1 MFTATFAFIKRDYL
15 LATSY
20 KSAFVLEII
29 GILFMV
35 ITFYYIGEVF
45 GSAVSPV
52 LNSFENNYFAFLLI
66 GIALMDFMKVSLQT
80 FDNSIRESQMMGTLE
95 IILLSPIRLP
105 RMLLYSSLWAYLF
118 TSFRFS
124 LYLLFG
130 ILLFD
135 LDVGK
140 GNPLAAIIIL
150 VLSIFCFAPLGV
162 ISASV
167 IMIFKRG
174 AWFRV
179 LLSAISFFLGGV
191 VYPITVLPNWIKPFA
206 YYVPMTHS
214 LNGMRQALQ
223 NGFSISKLFPDIAF
237 LLLFS
242 GVFIPVSLVTFWFA
256 VYRTKDIGTLTHY

>member
-1 MFTATFAFIKRDYL
+1 MSTTALAFIKRDFL

-35 ITFYYIGEVF
+35 ITFYYVGEVF
-45 GSAVSPV
+45 GGAVSPA
-52 LNSFENNYFAFLLI
+52 LQSYGNNYFSFLLI
-66 GIALMDFMKVSLQT
+66 GIALMDFMKVSLQI
-80 FDNSIRESQMMGTLE
+80 FDSSIRESQMMGTLE

-105 RMLLYSSLWAYLF
+105 RMLLYSSLWTYIL

-135 LDVGK
+135 LDVGN
-140 GNPLAAIIIL
+140 GNWLACFIIL

-162 ISASV
+162 ISASI

-191 VYPITVLPNWIKPFA
+191 VYPISVLPDWAKPFTF
-206 YYVPMTHS
+206 YVPMKHS
-214 LNGMRQALQ
+214 LNGMRMALQ
-223 NGFSISKLFPDIAF
+223 NAYSISQLFPEIAF
-237 LLLFS
+237 LILFS
-242 GVFIPVSLVTFWFA
+242 GVFIPLSLLIFRLA
-256 VYRTKDIGTLTHY
+256 VNRSKKNGTLTHY